1 MHELHGITQHRTI
14 TLPEPS
20 SLKRSWFTPEQSLQ
34 LKLVAVVW
42 LNAPKDA
49 KKMVKMKIVCF
60 IVGLFVLLTNFGLFC

>member
-1 MHELHGITQHRTI
+1 
-14 TLPEPS
+14 
-20 SLKRSWFTPEQSLQ
+20 
-34 LKLVAVVW
+34 LVAVVW